1 MNHAASAH
9 FGTAFPVGAAKGDVF
24 IRVDVLPH
32 KLFKYDGDKWFEINK
47 ERTSVYLD
55 NDGYIDL
62 LRNDVNSGK
71 IDKDD
76 LTDDERAELYD

>member
-1 MNHAASAH
+1 M
-9 FGTAFPVGAAKGDVF
+9 F

-55 NDGYIDL
+55 NNGYIDKL
-62 LRNDVNSGK
+62 KQDVASGK

-76 LTDDERAELYD
+76 LTDDERAELFNE